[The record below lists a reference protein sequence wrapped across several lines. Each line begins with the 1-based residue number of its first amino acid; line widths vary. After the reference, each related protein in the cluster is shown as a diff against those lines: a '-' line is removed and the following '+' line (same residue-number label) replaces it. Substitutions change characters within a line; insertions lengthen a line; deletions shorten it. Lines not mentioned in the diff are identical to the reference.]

1 MYRGFVLTSLAL
13 CVSQLE
19 NARHSADRNSTLV
32 GAAHEE
38 LQQTRVR
45 MEGMSSQLSQL
56 QKQVRLHPVH
66 LSITEASYR
75 ISPYCGALTA
85 VILAL
90 VLALIQSI
98 STVHLIKYGPLV
110 GLTRVSTLCVSWR
123 QGRPGCVS
131 WRSLW
136 PGSGT

>member
-1 MYRGFVLTSLAL
+1 MHHSISFHWPSAKLAQTHTAYGFVLTL

-56 QKQVRLHPVH
+56 QKRVRLHPVH
-66 LSITEASYR
+66 LSITESSYR
-75 ISPYCGALTA
+75 VSPYCGALTA

-90 VLALIQSI
+90 VLALIQRI
-98 STVHLIKYGPLV
+98 STVHLIKYGPLI
-110 GLTRVSTLCVSWR
+110 GLTHVSTLCVLA
-123 QGRPGCVS
+123 GGE
-131 WRSLW
+131 
-136 PGSGT
+136 